1 MLIISHRI
9 NTIDLLKTTPKN
21 FGVEID
27 IRSFGEELIVNHDP
41 FVQGE
46 NLLDWIEFYNHKFL
60 ILNVKEE
67 GLEDKLLNLMKL
79 HNINNYFFLD
89 QSFPFLMKTINLGIK
104 KVALRLSEYES
115 IDTILNLSGKVEW
128 VWVDFFNKF
137 PLTIEKIIQLKENK
151 YRICLV
157 SPELQGHNPENEIP
171 KIKEF
176 LGGNIKSIDAVC
188 TKRSELWKLND

>member
-9 NTIDLLKTTPKN
+9 NTIDLLKTTPQN

-41 FVQGE
+41 FERGE
-46 NLLDWIEFYNHKFL
+46 NLLNWIEFYNHKFL

-67 GLEDKLLNLMKL
+67 GLEDKLLSLMKL

-89 QSFPFLMKTINLGIK
+89 QSFPFLMKTINSGVK

-137 PLTIEKIIQLKENK
+137 PLSIEKIIQLKENK

-157 SPELQGHNPENEIP
+157 SPELQGHNPEIEIP
-171 KIKEF
+171 KMKEF
-176 LGGNIKSIDAVC
+176 LGDNIKSIDAVC